1 VHPLLFF
8 FGMQLSRSE
17 LYWTNHHFCDNKQQQ
32 QPHTYTH
39 TYVIQKLAGFV
50 SPNHL
55 KTNTDLRDTK
65 KGRLCITDHLK
76 PNTDLYV
83 CLTLATRAQY
93 KHILLKAVGDKKPA
107 GYFECGLLYNT
118 GPCFE
123 SRMSLFL
130 STTNGHYCG
139 FTQYVT
145 TTTTTIT
152 TSTVAIMKSG

>member
-8 FGMQLSRSE
+8 LACSSREASSTGPTIIFAT
-17 LYWTNHHFCDNKQQQ
+17 TNNNNN
-32 QPHTYTH
+32 HTHTH

-145 TTTTTIT
+145 TTTTIT